1 MGVGITN
8 FHTFVEYVGV
18 EDLENSA
25 RFAEELMGI

>member
-1 MGVGITN
+1 MTN
-8 FHTFVEYVGV
+8 FHTIDEYVLV